1 MALSPASRNRRLG
14 NERFSR
20 ACDPA
25 SGGVVIFF
33 ILEERGK
40 GSSKTDPCRFTTG
53 GMAHLSYHGVANI
66 IPRCSGGSTMDRVS
80 SVHSLQHEGSTHKIP
95 FISTRI
101 TRSSRSPLTFIGR
114 QRARLSTDAAGIG
127 IWVIRSSMLTG
138 KVRAYDAFHGP
149 GVRATKE

>member
-25 SGGVVIFF
+25 SGSVVIFF

-40 GSSKTDPCRFTTG
+40 GSSKTDPCRFTTR
-53 GMAHLSYHGVANI
+53 GMAHLSSI

-80 SVHSLQHEGSTHKIP
+80 SVHSLQRAGSTHKIP

-114 QRARLSTDAAGIG
+114 QCARLSTDAAGIG

-138 KVRAYDAFHGP
+138 KARAYDAFHGP